1 MFMTATNHPK
11 VMFAQKGRE
20 LARIPPTK
28 DALEQHLKRSIFQAS
43 FIWHKSLQREIS
55 APSPADWGW
64 SKLSPDGCGWIP
76 LWTNLPTA
84 SEACSELLKCGC
96 KTGYTKRCRCKK
108 ANLACTSLC
117 KCDGQCESV
126 LCFTLRQLKNAKK

>member
-1 MFMTATNHPK
+1 MIERYIVLLYDRTSQESSVDVSQK

-55 APSPADWGW
+55 AP
-64 SKLSPDGCGWIP
+64 
-76 LWTNLPTA
+76 
-84 SEACSELLKCGC
+84 
-96 KTGYTKRCRCKK
+96 
-108 ANLACTSLC
+108 
-117 KCDGQCESV
+117 
-126 LCFTLRQLKNAKK
+126 